1 MSPDKWKTGVTACFG
16 FQLLPMKQLVF
27 SEKLKSL
34 PSCADGLHRLRTG
47 LFRRPK
53 VLDVLGQ
60 VLILMH
66 SVCAQ
71 SNILYFFFFPNTATC
86 LIIWL
91 SNQCVLESALLSDT
105 PSSDWS
111 VGALGLSPA
120 EPDRP
125 EQTGVR
131 LLTLLRVRGTLHC
144 WWETDTWERHLDL
157 CNILVWANSS
167 HQGLCQILYQIN
179 VETPKGLWD
188 MSSYSKTKAKS
199 QKVTKELE

>member
-1 MSPDKWKTGVTACFG
+1 MKNRCHGLFRFPTAAYETACF
-16 FQLLPMKQLVF
+16 QWKV
-27 SEKLKSL
+27 EKFTFMCRRSPPAKNRALQETKG
-34 PSCADGLHRLRTG
+34 AGRTG
-47 LFRRPK
+47 AGPNPNALC
-53 VLDVLGQ
+53 
-60 VLILMH
+60 MC
-66 SVCAQ
+66 SVQ
-71 SNILYFFFFPNTATC
+71 YSVFFFFPNTATC

-91 SNQCVLESALLSDT
+91 SNQCVLESALLSAT